1 MAIMDQLEERVRHTL
16 AASRRSHSAMLSRF
30 VTEAQRVGVHVQEV
44 AGLQEAGASI
54 AALAKA
60 KGVALCQTT
69 DPDLAKALHL
79 ESALAEAGI
88 GLRAGPT
95 PETLLRAGIGITRA
109 VFGVAETGSLLV
121 HLDEVDERLLT
132 MLSELHVALL
142 HRDAVVDSLE
152 EGLLLT
158 RSLVLRSCVQGRPSY
173 ISWVTG
179 PSRTADI
186 ERVLTIGVHGPKE
199 LHIFLLPPP
208 AEGFLS

>member
-1 MAIMDQLEERVRHTL
+1 
-16 AASRRSHSAMLSRF
+16 MLSRF
-30 VTEAQRVGVHVQEV
+30 VIEAQRVGVHVQEV

-69 DPDLAKALHL
+69 DPDLANALHL